1 MTVNTLLQD
10 DGCRDFKRG
19 SERVGVPW
27 PQEIVHK
34 ISVFMPGTGAAK
46 TEREVISYFIV

>member
-1 MTVNTLLQD
+1 MIVNPLLQD
-10 DGCRDFKRG
+10 DGCPDFKRG

-27 PQEIVHK
+27 PQESFHK

-46 TEREVISYFIV
+46 TEREVMSYFIV